1 MPCNEPCRRRSRR
14 TRSKHLFL
22 ASTVIGRRR
31 KMIKT
36 FKISSAA
43 AAAIG
48 VIILAPALMGVG
60 HAYAAENSVR
70 NRVLITTAIVTADTP
85 VVSLPSEPTTPVFTS
100 TNVRC
105 PFNHCTMR
113 VEVSSQFENI
123 HPPDTVGAV
132 LTVDDSDLGVLPSA
146 ELVLDTTSTTTIA
159 TFSWMKENLNSGNR
173 KVDVYLI
180 SNKAAN
186 AGNRIL
192 TIELYN

>member
-1 MPCNEPCRRRSRR
+1 
-14 TRSKHLFL
+14 
-22 ASTVIGRRR
+22 
-31 KMIKT
+31 MIKT
-36 FKISSAA
+36 FKISPAA

-85 VVSLPSEPTTPVFTS
+85 VSLPSEPTTPVFTS

-113 VEVSSQFENI
+113 VEVSSQFDNI
-123 HPPDTVGAV
+123 QPPDTVGAV

-159 TFSWMKENLNSGNR
+159 TFSWMKEGLNSGNR
-173 KVDVYLI
+173 KVDVYLV
-180 SNKAAN
+180 SNKPAN
-186 AGNRIL
+186 AVNRIL

>member
-1 MPCNEPCRRRSRR
+1 M
-14 TRSKHLFL
+14 
-22 ASTVIGRRR
+22 V
-31 KMIKT
+31 KT
-36 FKISSAA
+36 FKFSPAA

-70 NRVLITTAIVTADTP
+70 NRVLITTTIVTDDTT
-85 VVSLPSEPTTPVFTS
+85 VSLPSETNTPVFTS

-113 VEVSSQFENI
+113 VEVSSQFEDI
-123 HPPDTVGAV
+123 QPPDTVGAV
-132 LTVDDSDLGVLPSA
+132 LTVDDSELDVLPSA
-146 ELVLDTTSTTTIA
+146 ELFLDTASTTTVA
-159 TFSWMKENLNSGNR
+159 TFSWMKEGLNSGNR
-173 KVDVYLI
+173 KVDVFLF
-180 SNKAAN
+180 SNKTAS